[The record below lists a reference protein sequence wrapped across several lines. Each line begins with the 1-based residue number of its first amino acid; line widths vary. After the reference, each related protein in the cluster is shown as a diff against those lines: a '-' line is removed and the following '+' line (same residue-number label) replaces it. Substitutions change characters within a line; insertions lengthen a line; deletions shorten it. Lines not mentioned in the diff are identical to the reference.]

1 MRGLFEVIAR
11 ERPLIIV
18 FEDLH
23 WAEPTL
29 LDLIDLL
36 EREAAGRMLLLCI
49 ARPDLLEHRPE
60 WKRLNTLPLG
70 PLSSGDLESLVVER
84 AGSIAADTR
93 RHIVEAS
100 QGNPLFAEQL
110 LAALDDET
118 DMVPGSLRGLLT
130 MRLDRLGPGERDVL
144 RCASVVG
151 MDLGHDAVC
160 ALLPD
165 DAQPFVERHLDALQR
180 KRLIERVGANR
191 FRFCHSLIRLA
202 AYQSMTRE
210 DRAVLH
216 ERFAEWLKHDQS
228 DQLPEF
234 AQSLG

>member
-1 MRGLFEVIAR
+1 
-11 ERPLIIV
+11 
-18 FEDLH
+18 
-23 WAEPTL
+23 
-29 LDLIDLL
+29 
-36 EREAAGRMLLLCI
+36 
-49 ARPDLLEHRPE
+49 
-60 WKRLNTLPLG
+60 
-70 PLSSGDLESLVVER
+70 
-84 AGSIAADTR
+84 
-93 RHIVEAS
+93 
-100 QGNPLFAEQL
+100 
-110 LAALDDET
+110 
-118 DMVPGSLRGLLT
+118 